1 MLWEEL
7 QSCPVKERSILT
19 QVMVNTVN
27 YIRCLLQCQ
36 GEALEKPCL
45 LGKNT
50 VEVVVVC
57 IWTGANTCH
66 KSITGIYYIALLACK
81 SHDTICA
88 QY

>member
-1 MLWEEL
+1 M
-7 QSCPVKERSILT
+7 
-19 QVMVNTVN
+19 N
-27 YIRCLLQCQ
+27 YIRCLQHCQ

-88 QY
+88 QYWYDTTHDTIIGFIIALCAKSL